1 MVEQIKTGI
10 KGLDTLLR
18 GGFPKGNNIL
28 LAGTAGAGKSL
39 FCLEYLYRGA
49 TEFNEPGVY
58 VSLEERPE
66 DIKKNVAFLGWDID
80 ALEKSKKIAF
90 VKYEPFKTRDVFE
103 YIDSVVREIGAKRV
117 VIDSITVLTMT
128 SRVDDPRAYIW
139 SIGWNLKRIGC
150 TTLFTCEVPPEKKNA
165 LSRDGYEEFMADGV
179 VVLYYQRMGSSFTR
193 NMAVWKMRG
202 IDHDRKL
209 HPYEI
214 SKTGINI
221 YPEEEGLVEDK

>member
-1 MVEQIKTGI
+1 
-10 KGLDTLLR
+10 
-18 GGFPKGNNIL
+18 
-28 LAGTAGAGKSL
+28 
-39 FCLEYLYRGA
+39 
-49 TEFNEPGVY
+49 
-58 VSLEERPE
+58 
-66 DIKKNVAFLGWDID
+66 
-80 ALEKSKKIAF
+80 
-90 VKYEPFKTRDVFE
+90 
-103 YIDSVVREIGAKRV
+103 
-117 VIDSITVLTMT
+117 MT

-221 YPEEEGLVEDK
+221 YSEEEGLIEEK